1 MTKNIHNRKYLEA
14 KRKELRNNATV
25 SEKRLW
31 KFLQKSQV
39 DGRKFRRQQSIGNF
53 IVDFYC
59 PSEQLIIEIDGDVH
73 FNPINENYD
82 FERTN
87 YLENL
92 GYKII
97 RFKNEEIR
105 DSIEIVLERIKFEF
119 K

>member
-1 MTKNIHNRKYLEA
+1 MTKNIYNRKYLESF
-14 KRKELRNNATV
+14 RKELRNNATI
-25 SEKRLW
+25 SERRLW
-31 KFLQKSQV
+31 KFLQKSQL

-82 FERTN
+82 FERSR

-92 GYKII
+92 GLKVL
-97 RFKNEEIR
+97 RFKNEEIKN
-105 DSIEIVLERIKFEF
+105 DIDLVLEKIKMEF

>member
-1 MTKNIHNRKYLEA
+1 MTKNIHNRKCLESF
-14 KRKELRNNATV
+14 RKELRNNATI
-25 SEKRLW
+25 SERRLW
-31 KFLQKSQV
+31 KFLQKSQL

-82 FERTN
+82 FERSR

-92 GYKII
+92 VLKVL
-97 RFKNEEIR
+97 RFKNEEIKN
-105 DSIEIVLERIKFEF
+105 DIDLVLEKIKMEF